1 MSSIDNIVVVNVTGA
16 APPVTQASFD
26 IIMVA
31 AYHTKPDRV
40 MTFESPDDVDTE
52 FTGAGANAA
61 IRAACAAAFAASP
74 RVPRVKVGKIS
85 SASTKVFT
93 VAPVAAVNSR
103 LARIVINDLEADFT
117 TDGSATVQ
125 EIVEGLKAAIDAL
138 AISGITTSE
147 DNSVLTIT
155 GSSGTWFHIEAGPE
169 CGNEVPFAITETTAD
184 AGYAASLALI
194 NQADS
199 DWFGLV
205 VPDHSDAVV
214 NAVGAWALTNK
225 KLYGAS
231 TQDTVV
237 ATSSTTD
244 IASDLE
250 TASNNLSFV
259 IYHQNPGTFPEAAA
273 MGKEFPYTGKEKG
286 HGTYFGKILPG
297 IAATTLTSTERGYLD
312 GKNVNYIQ
320 AIGGRNILMNGKV
333 ASGSFIDKEAGDLWY
348 KARLQ
353 ERAFAAITDG
363 RKIPYEKEGLAILES
378 VARDQLKE
386 AQRYGFIAKDR
397 LPVFTVIEV
406 EDQNPND
413 RANRIMRG
421 IRTEAYYSG
430 AVHKAEYDVV
440 LST

>member
-1 MSSIDNIVVVNVTGA
+1 MSMDNIVVVNVTGS

-31 AYHTKPDRV
+31 AYHTLPDRV
-40 MTFESPDDVDTE
+40 MTFESPDDVDTA
-52 FTGAGANAA
+52 FTGAGGNAA
-61 IRAACAAAFAASP
+61 IRAACAAAFASSP
-74 RVPRVKVGKIS
+74 RVPKVKVGKVS
-85 SASTKVFT
+85 NASTKVFT
-93 VAPVAAVNSR
+93 LAPVAAINSK

-117 TDGSATVQ
+117 TDGTATVQ

-138 AISGITTSE
+138 AITGVTTSE
-147 DNSVLTIT
+147 DNTTLTIT
-155 GSSGTWFHIEAGPE
+155 GAAGTWFHIEAGPE
-169 CGNEVPFAITETTAD
+169 CGNEVPFTITETTAD

-194 NQADS
+194 QQADS

-205 VPDHSDAVV
+205 APDHSDAVI

-231 TQDTVV
+231 TQDTIV

-244 IASDLE
+244 IGSDLE
-250 TASNNLSFV
+250 TASNNLTFLF
-259 IYHQNPGTFPEAAA
+259 YHQNPGSFPEAAA
-273 MGKEFPYTGKEKG
+273 MGKEFPYTGKENG
-286 HGTYFGKILPG
+286 HGTYMFKILPG
-297 IAATTLTSTERGYLD
+297 IAATTLTSTERGHLD
-312 GKNVNYIQ
+312 GKSVNYIS
-320 AIGGRNILMNGKV
+320 AIGGRNIVINGKV
-333 ASGSFIDKEAGDLWY
+333 SSGSFIDKEAGDIWY

-363 RKIPYEKEGLAILES
+363 RKIPYEKAGLNILEQ
-378 VARDQLKE
+378 VAREQVKE

-397 LPVFTVIEV
+397 APVFTVIEV
-406 EDQNPND
+406 ADQNAND

-430 AVHKAEYDVV
+430 AVHKAEFDVV